1 MEQLRKGATGA
12 GLLVSVS
19 DRSFFDSFKEA
30 GSLAKHLAGGRSDE
44 SELVRELAGERGS
57 GFGVRSAPQE
67 IESETVEALRGA
79 VSTLQAKAPD
89 EVEAYS
95 CSCSRWPRLSARRP
109 GAARRPKRRRSRRS
123 RGAGLK
129 TRLSAAAV
137 EAGDGAR
144 THASSRS
151 VTLQGFVDT
160 S

>member
-1 MEQLRKGATGA
+1 MAKKSDFTEQEWEQLRKGATGA

-89 EVEAYS
+89 EVEAYKS
-95 CSCSRWPRLSARRP
+95 FVLEVAEAV
-109 GAARRPKRRRSRRS
+109 GKAA
-123 RGAGLK
+123 GGGE
-129 TRLSAAAV
+129 AA
-137 EAGDGAR
+137 EAATIEKIR
-144 THASSRS
+144 AA
-151 VTLQGFVDT
+151 LA
-160 S
+160 

>member
-1 MEQLRKGATGA
+1 MAKKSDFTEQEWEQLRKGATGA

-89 EVEAYS
+89 ELEAYKAFV
-95 CSCSRWPRLSARRP
+95 LEVAEAV
-109 GAARRPKRRRSRRS
+109 GKAA
-123 RGAGLK
+123 GGGE
-129 TRLSAAAV
+129 AA
-137 EAGDGAR
+137 EAATIEKIR
-144 THASSRS
+144 AA
-151 VTLQGFVDT
+151 LA
-160 S
+160 